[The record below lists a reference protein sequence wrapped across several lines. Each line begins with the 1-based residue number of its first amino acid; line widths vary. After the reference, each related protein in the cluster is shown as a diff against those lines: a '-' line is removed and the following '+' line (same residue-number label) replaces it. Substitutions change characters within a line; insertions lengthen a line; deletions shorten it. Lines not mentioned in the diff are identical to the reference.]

1 MNRLADRQD
10 TQRDRQTDIDALV
23 KTWAVEQGQHFENQ
37 LFVDMSAVGMDGRR
51 DGRANQKRIVFSEDA
66 LSYLLEDFSIR

>member
-37 LFVDMSAVGMDGRR
+37 LFVDMSAVGMDGWTDRPT
-51 DGRANQKRIVFSEDA
+51 DQKHIVFSKDT
-66 LSYLLEDFSIR
+66 LYYL